1 MTDGEVSTQYATRQ
15 LRGVPVDLS
24 AIVLYVVA
32 VDAAIVF
39 GVTESIAARTT
50 LGIPL
55 LFFVPGY
62 VLLAMLFPGRA
73 GAPSGIS
80 LGRRVALSFGT
91 SVALLPIFG
100 VGLGIAPVSFGL
112 IPTLSLLTAFV
123 LSGVLVAAVRRRQ
136 CPDTQRFSLPLRSR
150 ARSLRDRSAV
160 GLLDIALAVSILV
173 ACVTVGY
180 AVTVPNDGES
190 FTEFYVAGD
199 DDLTDGE
206 SVPEF
211 TRGEEQTV
219 TLGIENK
226 EGERTNYT
234 VVVLLQETDSS
245 GDTATVE
252 AEHELDRVEH
262 AIEDEDHRAE
272 EHAVEPP
279 ITGTELRLRFLLYKE
294 SLPDDPS
301 VETADQ
307 HLHLWIDVTDGDDDG
322 G

>member
-1 MTDGEVSTQYATRQ
+1 MTDGKVSTQFATRQ

-24 AIVLYVVA
+24 VIVLYVVA

-39 GVTESIAARTT
+39 GIAESIAVRTT
-50 LGIPL
+50 LGVPL

-62 VLLAMLFPGRA
+62 VLLAMLFPGRE

-80 LGRRVALSFGT
+80 RDRRVALSFGM

-123 LSGVLVAAVRRRQ
+123 LVGVLVAAVRRRQ
-136 CPDTQRFSLPLRSR
+136 CPDTQRFSIPLHSR
-150 ARSLRDRSAV
+150 TRFLRDRSAV
-160 GLLDIALAVSILV
+160 GILDIALAVSILV

-180 AVTVPNDGES
+180 AVAVPNDGES
-190 FTEFYVAGD
+190 FTEFYVVGD

-206 SVPEF
+206 SVPAF
-211 TRGEEQTV
+211 TRGEAQTV

-226 EGERTNYT
+226 EDERMNYA
-234 VVVLLQETDSS
+234 VVVLLQEIDSS
-245 GDTATVE
+245 GDTATIE
-252 AEHELDRVEH
+252 AEHELDRIEH
-262 AIEDEDHRAE
+262 TIDDGDHRTE
-272 EHAVEPP
+272 EYAVEPP
-279 ITGTELRLRFLLYKE
+279 ISGTELRLQFLLYKGDV
-294 SLPDDPS
+294 PDDPS
-301 VETADQ
+301 METADQ
-307 HLHLWIDVTDGDDDG
+307 HLHLWIDVTDEDGDG